1 MSRSSRS
8 RSRIQTDL
16 AVVCSGVAGGLER
29 RCHVR
34 QPARPLPV
42 CTGPGWGGQAVRHAR
57 RFVHRGGILSFESAD
72 IPVCVD
78 REVLRELARHER
90 CSGRRAV
97 GLPDV
102 EVGEEC
108 PVAGER
114 VEGRRAGVLPIA
126 TAYIRYSSLQRVHER
141 QENEANAALTV
152 PVIENEPVAP

>member
-1 MSRSSRS
+1 M
-8 RSRIQTDL
+8 
-16 AVVCSGVAGGLER
+16 
-29 RCHVR
+29 
-34 QPARPLPV
+34 
-42 CTGPGWGGQAVRHAR
+42 
-57 RFVHRGGILSFESAD
+57 
-72 IPVCVD
+72 
-78 REVLRELARHER
+78 
-90 CSGRRAV
+90 
-97 GLPDV
+97 